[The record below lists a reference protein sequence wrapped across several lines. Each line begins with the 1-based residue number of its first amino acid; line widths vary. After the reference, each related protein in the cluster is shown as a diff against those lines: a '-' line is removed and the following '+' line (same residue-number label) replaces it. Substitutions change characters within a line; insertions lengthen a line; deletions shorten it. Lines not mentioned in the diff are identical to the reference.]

1 MRDLLMVGF
10 LFVAIYY
17 SFKRPYIG
25 MAAWVWIALTAPA
38 EWAFG
43 FSQEFRLNLTIVLV
57 TALSWLF
64 VTKNKSFKMT
74 GLTFWVLM
82 FGLWTLITTSF
93 HLNSDSDWIWGY
105 WNQFLKI
112 LALFFFITLTITKR
126 LHLDTFIWAIVL
138 AISAYAGME
147 AVKYVISGGSHRITG
162 RAGIIADRNDLAV
175 AINMCIPLVIYL
187 IHVTKHR
194 LLRQGLW
201 VLLLL
206 NILSI
211 VGTFSRGGFIGLTVL
226 GFAFWLKSN
235 RKLVWA
241 IAAVIILPI
250 LYANAPQDW
259 QERQSTVATAAEEDG
274 SFIGRIWAWKVSTMI
289 ALDNPVTGG
298 GFRSVTEPTLWN
310 YYAPLT
316 PEFGP
321 IYSKPIPDGINP
333 KSAHNIY
340 FQVLGDHGFVGLFI
354 FLMMLL
360 LALLNN
366 MKNARLGKQYGVYWY
381 HQLGN
386 AMTLSLV
393 AYGITGMNVS
403 LAYFDLIYAVIGL
416 VVVMNLMRPQIIAS
430 QTVPDKAKAS
440 SAVTKAR
447 ALTGSR
453 A

>member
-1 MRDLLMVGF
+1 MRDLLLVGF

-64 VTKNKSFKMT
+64 VTKDKSFKMT

-93 HLNSDSDWIWGY
+93 HLNSSSDWIWGY
-105 WNQFLKI
+105 WNQFVKI
-112 LALFFFITLTITKR
+112 MALFFFITLTITKR
-126 LHLDTFIWAIVL
+126 LHIDTFVWAIVL

-147 AVKYVISGGSHRITG
+147 AVKYVLSGGSHRITG

-187 IHVTKHR
+187 IHVTKHT

-206 NILSI
+206 NILAI
-211 VGTFSRGGFIGLTVL
+211 VGTFSRGGFIGLSVL
-226 GFAFWLKSN
+226 AFAFWLKSN
-235 RKLVWA
+235 RKIIWA
-241 IAAVIILPI
+241 LAAFIILPI
-250 LYANAPQDW
+250 LYANAPEDW
-259 QERQSTVATAAEEDG
+259 QERQSTVQTAAHEDG
-274 SFIGRIWAWKVSTMI
+274 SFIGRIWAWKISTMI

-321 IYSKPIPDGINP
+321 IYSHPIPDSIKP
-333 KSAHNIY
+333 KAAHNIY

-366 MKNARLGKQYGVYWY
+366 MKNARLGKKHGVYWY
-381 HQLGN
+381 HQLSN

-393 AYGITGMNVS
+393 AYGVTGANVS
-403 LAYFDLIYAVIGL
+403 LAYFDLIYAIIGL
-416 VVVMNLMRPQIIAS
+416 VVVMNSLRPQIIAS
-430 QTVPDKAKAS
+430 QNVPDKAKAS

-447 ALTGSR
+447 ALAGSR